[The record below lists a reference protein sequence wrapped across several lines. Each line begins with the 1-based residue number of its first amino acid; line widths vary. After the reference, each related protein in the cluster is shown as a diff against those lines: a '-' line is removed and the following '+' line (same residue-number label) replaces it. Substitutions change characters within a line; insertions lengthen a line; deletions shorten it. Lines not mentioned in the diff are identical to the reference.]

1 MGYVFNDLKPDN
13 ILVGNEPFLD
23 SIVEP
28 QADADENS
36 NSNKDR
42 HLYKISMIDFGLVS
56 KYKRRSGEH
65 IKEGIYGKFK
75 GSIIFASK
83 HLFNFQMSSRRDDL
97 IALVYVMIYM
107 LDQKQLSFIDRVLA
121 ADK

>member
-1 MGYVFNDLKPDN
+1 MGYIFNDLKPDN

-23 SIVEP
+23 SIVE
-28 QADADENS
+28 QQVNRNNDQD
-36 NSNKDR
+36 SNKDR

-56 KYKRRSGEH
+56 RYKRRSGEH

-107 LDQKQLSFIDRVLA
+107 LDQKMLSFID
-121 ADK
+121 